1 MLPPDGYATVLARY
15 PCPIERWVGIPRDIS
30 MPVRP
35 MLLPGGYA
43 AVPAGY
49 PCPSSARCVG
59 RGLLQ
64 PLAAAGVYLPPFC
77 TRWSGIVNIL
87 AEMRELSIP
96 RDSMTYGASIF
107 AQARGHQ
114 WESALCTFEEMK
126 QLSFDRAGV
135 RPECS
140 TYHQVFAAC
149 NVEGNWARALTLWF
163 EMQDAQ
169 IAPTFE
175 TYTALLR
182 VAETCQRWEW
192 SRQLLDTLNLQ
203 GAPRNTEMYNAAI
216 NACRRG
222 KRWDLALQLL
232 REMQDSD
239 VPRDVST
246 YSYLTDLFEKV
257 GRLDDAKAL
266 MSLENYGA
274 QGAQ

>member
-1 MLPPDGYATVLARY
+1 MVPPDIYHYTTIVA
-15 PCPIERWVGIPRDIS
+15 S
-30 MPVRP
+30 MH
-35 MLLPGGYA
+35 
-43 AVPAGY
+43 
-49 PCPSSARCVG
+49 
-59 RGLLQ
+59 RGNEWRQ
-64 PLAAAGVYLPPFC
+64 
-77 TRWSGIVNIL
+77 IVNIL